1 MYNTFAATPAGHE
14 VCTTAEVV
22 DVDGKRVDFK
32 VSASDGIEEIGSGT
46 TTNCDRSF
54 SFNERLAKK
63 RSY

>member
-32 VSASDGIEEIGSGT
+32 VSTSDGIEEIGSAT
-46 TTNCDRSF
+46 TTNLC